1 MRTGLRQIVRSV
13 LALVR
18 GLWRPTVSPTPSGTA
33 PQPGVAPQETRTA
46 DAASLRPADLPT
58 VGLDDDSSEI
68 VAGRS
73 HASAPDTLSGEVAG
87 VTQAALPNQAPKI
100 EPNAPAE
107 VHDGTSDGSLP
118 GVSAPPA
125 PSIEPRPPRP
135 PDTPNDDAETG
146 HLDARDRGLLLAPA
160 AVPVPV
166 EPTPE
171 PPEPAP
177 AESAPAPAEPVPAPR
192 RPRATRPAGD
202 KRTTPPRDIGGQRPS
217 GTSAPATRKTRQYT
231 PAPELTVRQ
240 AGAIWEVV
248 LVAASDDYQLEEVKH
263 GGAPLPASHR
273 ECSIPSLIGSLT
285 VAFGRDKPL
294 ELPLAGDRPMV
305 FKLGVDWSGTGRRV
319 SAITLGHFIVIAP
332 RDWSR
337 TGRVP
342 VEPEDCTD
350 SGFHAHYFYR
360 ERGDT
365 TEVGGF
371 NEYRRPLTRAA
382 AVLDGN
388 TIFDDSN
395 EGDLFGGPEAPK
407 LTAPGAV
414 WARVGEEGK
423 KGWGK
428 NFKLNE
434 PLNKVLGGRQ
444 GRFFVRVY
452 DVESKL
458 LDSCEFRY
466 LRSLREICINGD
478 PYTNDGILAPAATG
492 HAPADVRFVSMGG
505 VSRFNPTIHST
516 RTIVVEG
523 GDHVLVDPHPDA
535 DSVSCTLASE
545 GGSVDVVLDLPRIWW
560 RMERDG
566 ADGDLWVDRPIELTR
581 GEFAKHAMQDAA
593 IRVRLPRTVR
603 AAVLGFDDDLQK
615 RYPTSREDGG
625 RYVHLCVPLTDFAFH
640 PQILEALVEDVSL
653 NLECRGTGLALVRV
667 PRDPSPEIVSFT
679 CEPSTVENGDPVTL
693 TWETLNAIAVA
704 IEPDVGV
711 VAKTG
716 SVEIKPR
723 GTTAYTLKLTGPGLA
738 EVTKT
743 ITATVSRV
751 TTISLACSD
760 DAGVAYVQGGCG
772 GRRRGKGFSRG
783 EIQAAGVSR
792 RTAMVCQLR
801 SDGRRRT
808 THPANVAAI
817 RRAID
822 AQHR

>member
-1 MRTGLRQIVRSV
+1 MRTGLRQIADRV

-18 GLWRPTVSPTPSGTA
+18 RLWPPAVSPTPSRRA
-33 PQPGVAPQETRTA
+33 AQQGVAPEVEPPTA
-46 DAASLRPADLPT
+46 NAAGLRPDGLPT
-58 VGLDDDSSEI
+58 VGLDDDSSET
-68 VAGRS
+68 VAS
-73 HASAPDTLSGEVAG
+73 YPQASVPDPLSSEAAG
-87 VTQAALPNQAPKI
+87 VTQAASAQPGIQI
-100 EPNAPAE
+100 EPDAPAA
-107 VHDGTSDGSLP
+107 VHDDRCDGSLP
-118 GVSAPPA
+118 GVSAPPV
-125 PSIEPRPPRP
+125 PSTEPEPPQP
-135 PDTPNDDAETG
+135 PDTSNERRDD
-146 HLDARDRGLLLAPA
+146 HLDDLDRDRLVLAPV
-160 AVPVPV
+160 AVTMPVG
-166 EPTPE
+166 PTPAPTE
-171 PPEPAP
+171 SAP
-177 AESAPAPAEPVPAPR
+177 ALAQPAPAPAEPPLGPGKR
-192 RPRATRPAGD
+192 QATRSAGD
-202 KRTTPPRDIGGQRPS
+202 KRTTPPRDIEGRRRT
-217 GTSAPATRKTRQYT
+217 GTSVPATRKTRQYT
-231 PAPELTVRQ
+231 PPPELTVRQ

-248 LVAASDDYQLEEVKH
+248 LVAASDDYQLEEVTH

-273 ECSIPSLIGSLT
+273 ECSIPSLTGSLT

-305 FKLGVDWSGTGRRV
+305 FKLGIDWSGTGRRV

-365 TEVGGF
+365 TDVGGF
-371 NEYRRPLTRAA
+371 NEYGPPLTRAA

-444 GRFFVRVY
+444 GRFFLRVY
-452 DVESKL
+452 DGESKL

-492 HAPADVRFVSMGG
+492 HAPVDVRFVSIGG
-505 VSRFNPTIHST
+505 ALRFNPTMHST
-516 RTIVVEG
+516 RTVVEG

-566 ADGDLWVDRPIELTR
+566 EGGDLWVDRPIELAR
-581 GEFAKHAMQDAA
+581 GEFAKHATQDAA
-593 IRVRLPRTVR
+593 IRVRLPRTIRSAFV
-603 AAVLGFDDDLQK
+603 GFDDDLQR
-615 RYPTSREDGG
+615 RYRTSGEDGG
-625 RYVHLCVPLTDFAFH
+625 HYVHLRVPLTDFAFH
-640 PQILEALVEDVSL
+640 PEILEALAEDVSL
-653 NLECRGTGLALVRV
+653 NLERNGTRLALVRV
-667 PRDPSPEIVSFT
+667 PRDPSPEIVSFI
-679 CEPSTVENGDPVTL
+679 CEPPTVESGEPVTL
-693 TWETLNAIAVA
+693 AWETLNAMAVVV
-704 IEPDVGV
+704 EPNVGV

-716 SVEIKPR
+716 SVVIRPR
-723 GTTAYTLKLTGPGLA
+723 STTAYTLKLTGPGSA

-743 ITATVSRV
+743 ITVTVTPV
-751 TTISLACSD
+751 TMVIPVCSD
-760 DAGVAYVQGGCG
+760 GAPVAYVQRGCG

-783 EIQAAGVSR
+783 EVKAAGVSTR
-792 RTAMVCQLR
+792 HAMTCQLR
-801 SDGRRRT
+801 IDGRRRT

-817 RRAID
+817 RRSID
-822 AQHR
+822 V